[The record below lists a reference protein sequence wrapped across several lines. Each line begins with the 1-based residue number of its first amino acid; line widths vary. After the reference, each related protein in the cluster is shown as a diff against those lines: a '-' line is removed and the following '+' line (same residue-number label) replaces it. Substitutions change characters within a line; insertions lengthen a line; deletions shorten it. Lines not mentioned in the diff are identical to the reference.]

1 MLANFLTACWG
12 KSHKN
17 YKEGL
22 GMGWATRSYSS
33 SGNLQAIQARRDRR
47 WFPWL
52 FLLWQTA
59 RITATSIFCNPESVC
74 PSG

>member
-1 MLANFLTACWG
+1 MLANFFTACWA

-47 WFPWL
+47 PWL

-59 RITATSIFCNPESVC
+59 RMTATSMFCNAESVC
-74 PSG
+74 PGG

>member
-1 MLANFLTACWG
+1 MLANFLTACWA

-33 SGNLQAIQARRDRR
+33 SGNLQAIQARRDRH
-47 WFPWL
+47 WLPW
-52 FLLWQTA
+52 A
-59 RITATSIFCNPESVC
+59 RNPIADMVTQARQE
-74 PSG
+74 

>member
-22 GMGWATRSYSS
+22 GMGWATCSYSS

-59 RITATSIFCNPESVC
+59 RMTATSMFCNPESVC